1 MRVEVDDRA
10 EKVGYKIRQATME
23 KVPYMLTIGDKEC
36 DEKTVAVRK
45 RTGEDLGSMQ
55 MEDLIA
61 MLTEEVRTKKK

>member
-1 MRVEVDDRA
+1 
-10 EKVGYKIRQATME
+10 
-23 KVPYMLTIGDKEC
+23 MLFRS
-36 DEKTVAVRK
+36 VAVRK